1 MQLIIKIAAFLAVA
15 YGGIAVAAFIAQR
28 KLMYFPDSERV
39 SPLSYGLIGVRE
51 RVLTAPDDNQLV
63 AWTARAA
70 PGQPTVLY
78 FHGNAGN
85 LGSRSE
91 RVRKYAA
98 RGLGMLMLSYR
109 GYSGSTGS
117 PSEANNVADARL
129 AYDTLIADGVKPENI
144 IVYGESLGTGVAV
157 QLAAQVPVAGV
168 VLDAP
173 YTSIVEVAA
182 SAYPYFPVRWF
193 LFDRYETMSYLP
205 GVHAPILILHGE
217 DDQIIPVRMGRA
229 VYAAAH
235 GPKEIVT
242 FPGAGHS
249 NHHLFG
255 SNEEVFRW
263 IDAAAHRAAGKKAE
277 KQMRP

>member
-1 MQLIIKIAAFLAVA
+1 MQVMVKVALFLAIA
-15 YGGIAVAAFIAQR
+15 YGAIAVAAFLAQR
-28 KLMYFPDSERV
+28 KLMYFPDSERL
-39 SPLSYGLIGVRE
+39 SPASYGLVGVEE
-51 RVLTAPDDNQLV
+51 RVLASPDGAQLV
-63 AWTARAA
+63 SWYAA
-70 PGQPTVLY
+70 AEPGRPTILY

-91 RVRKYAA
+91 RIRNYVS
-98 RGLGMLMLSYR
+98 RGLGMMMLSYR
-109 GYSGSTGS
+109 DYGGSSGS
-117 PSEANNVADARL
+117 PSERNNVADARL
-129 AYDTLIADGVKPENI
+129 AYEALLAEGLRPQDI
-144 IVYGESLGTGVAV
+144 ILYGESLGTGVAV

-168 VLDAP
+168 ILDAP

-182 SAYPYFPVRWF
+182 GAYPYFPVRWF
-193 LFDRYETMSYLP
+193 LFDRYETMSHLP
-205 GVHAPILILHGE
+205 GVHAPLLVVHGE
-217 DDQIIPVRMGRA
+217 DDRIIPVAMGRA

-263 IDAAAHRAAGKKAE
+263 IDAAAHRAADAQAE